1 MTKNKRFL
9 LLTVLAVLSLVLT
22 ACGFGGDTA
31 EKPKD
36 EPTDPGT
43 TETASPKELNLV
55 IASEPPS
62 LHPQLATD
70 TTSGA
75 ILMNVFEGLTRLNSD
90 SKPEA
95 AIAESWEISDD
106 QLTYTFKL
114 RDAKWSNGDPVVAGD
129 FEYAWKWALNPNN
142 LSEYSSLLY
151 PIKGGEAFNMYDTKK
166 GSEEELAKLASEL
179 GVKAADEKTLVVTL
193 ENPTP
198 YFLELVAFK
207 TYLPLN
213 QKVVEGKDKT
223 WYTNADENYVTNGPF
238 KLDTWKHDDSIVLTK
253 SDSYWDAA
261 NVALDTVNIGMVEVE
276 ATAATMFK
284 AGEIDYLGS
293 PYQAVA
299 LDAIDS
305 FKADGS
311 LQIVDYAGIYNYK
324 LNTKDKFTG
333 NVNIRKALTLA
344 IDRQTLIDKITK
356 GEQKPAL
363 GMVPS
368 AISGFEEDRGYFK
381 DNDLDGA
388 KAALEAGMKE
398 LGITDPSK
406 ISITISY
413 NTSEAHAA
421 IAQFIQEGWSK
432 NLGIT
437 VGLGNAEWQ
446 VHLEKL
452 NVLDYQAG
460 RLGWIADYNDA
471 YTFLE
476 MYATADNGNN
486 DTGWENAEYKALMKQ
501 SVAEAD
507 PAKRLAIMKKAES
520 IAIAEFPIAPI
531 YYYTN
536 LYVKNEKVSN
546 MFPNA
551 LGDIQLKSVDIK

>member
-1 MTKNKRFL
+1 MTKNKKFL
-9 LLTVLAVLSLVLT
+9 LLTVLAVLSLVLA
-22 ACGFGGDTA
+22 ACGFGGETA
-31 EKPKD
+31 EKPKEENND
-36 EPTDPGT
+36 SGTPETPT
-43 TETASPKELNLV
+43 SKELNLV

-75 ILMNVFEGLTRLNSD
+75 ILMNVFEGLTRLND
-90 SKPEA
+90 ESKPEA
-95 AIAESWEISDD
+95 AIAESWVISDD
-106 QLTYTFKL
+106 QKTYTFKL
-114 RDAKWSNGDPVVAGD
+114 RDAQWSNGDPVVAGD
-129 FEYAWKWALNPNN
+129 FVYAWKWALNPDN

-151 PIKGGEAFNMYDTKK
+151 AIKGAEAYNLGT
-166 GSEEELAKLASEL
+166 GSADDV
-179 GVKAADEKTLVVTL
+179 GVKAEDEKTLVVTL

-207 TYLPLN
+207 TYLPIN
-213 QKVVEGKDKT
+213 QKVVEGNDK
-223 WYTNADENYVTNGPF
+223 WYTEADENYVTNGPF
-238 KLDTWKHDDSIVLTK
+238 KLDTWKHSDSIVLTK
-253 SDSYWDAA
+253 NADYWDAA
-261 NVALDTVNIGMVEVE
+261 SVALETVNIGMVENE

-299 LDAIDS
+299 LDAIDG

-324 LNTKDKFTG
+324 LNTTDKFTG
-333 NVNIRKALTLA
+333 NANIRKALTLA
-344 IDRQTLIDKITK
+344 MDRQGLIANITK

-368 AISGFEEDRGYFK
+368 AIAGFEEDRGYFK
-381 DNDLDGA
+381 DNDIEGA

-398 LGITDPSK
+398 LGITDPSE
-406 ISITISY
+406 ITINISY

-437 VGLGNAEWQ
+437 VGLDNAEWQ
-446 VHLEKL
+446 VYLEKL
-452 NVLDYQAG
+452 NVLDYQVG

-476 MYATADNGNN
+476 MYNSADNGNN
-486 DTGWENAEYKALMKQ
+486 DTGWENAEYTDLMKQ

-507 PAKRLAIMKKAES
+507 PAKRLEIMKKAES
-520 IAIAEFPIAPI
+520 IAVAEFPVAPI

-546 MFPNA
+546 MAPNA